1 MRNLIIKW
9 KVQTSNGNV
18 NGEPSRGWLKKK
30 WVKIIVY
37 WLRSIYSA
45 TNKIHIYIFIGIKYV
60 DIGLNMS

>member
-1 MRNLIIKW
+1 
-9 KVQTSNGNV
+9 V